1 MFELGEMSDLMN
13 ELVDLAAD
21 TAAEEPQVEVR
32 LDLLVEDVAERFR
45 RRTGRH
51 IDVSAEPVTVKGR
64 EGRLERAVSNLVDNA
79 AKWSSDDEPI
89 DIVLAGGRL
98 SVRDHGSGV
107 LDADKGQIFDRF
119 FRSAAARSTPGSG
132 LGLSIVKQVAEE
144 HGGTVFVED
153 GDGGGAVVGFELPA
167 R

>member
-1 MFELGEMSDLMN
+1 
-13 ELVDLAAD
+13 
-21 TAAEEPQVEVR
+21 
-32 LDLLVEDVAERFR
+32 
-45 RRTGRH
+45 
-51 IDVSAEPVTVKGR
+51 
-64 EGRLERAVSNLVDNA
+64 VSNLVDNA
-79 AKWSSDDEPI
+79 AKWSPDDEPI